1 LTQFSSKINPDQ
13 PEIPGKQGKPR
24 ILLAPLDWGLGHAT
38 RCIPIIRELQE
49 QGAEVLL
56 AAEGAAATLLKE
68 AFPELAMLNLE
79 GYRVRYAKTKT
90 GLVLKMLG
98 QTPRLLGVI
107 KREHRWL
114 KKAVKDYQIDAV
126 ISDNRY
132 GLYHSAIP
140 CIFITHQ
147 LLIKIP
153 FGKKTERWIQKIN
166 YGYIQRFSACWVPD
180 HPASPGLAGELSH
193 PALTP
198 SNPVHY
204 IGPLSRFE
212 KTETTEQKNHLLL
225 LLSGPEPQRSIL
237 EEKILSELA
246 HYPGTATLVRGLPGS
261 DMLLPSSNMI
271 HIYNHLP
278 TAQLSE
284 EMSKASRV
292 ICRSGYSTL
301 MDLAVFQKKSILVP
315 TPGQTE
321 QEYLALLY
329 REQKTACTI
338 TQQAFTLES
347 ALQQAAVF
355 PYHDFPQ
362 SGKNSLGPVIS
373 RLLGSLR

>member
-1 LTQFSSKINPDQ
+1 MAQFSSKINPDQ

-56 AAEGAAATLLKE
+56 AAEGAAATLLQE
-68 AFPELAMLNLE
+68 AFPELPLLTLE

-90 GLVLKMLG
+90 GLALKMLW
-98 QTPRLLGVI
+98 QTPRILGVI

-132 GLYHSAIP
+132 GLYHASIP
-140 CIFITHQ
+140 SIFITHQ
-147 LLIKIP
+147 LLIKIQ
-153 FGKKTERWIQKIN
+153 FGKKAERRLQKIN
-166 YGYIQRFSACWVPD
+166 YRFIQRFTACWVPD
-180 HPASPGLAGELSH
+180 HQDSPGLAGELSH
-193 PALTP
+193 PVLSPTI
-198 SNPVHY
+198 PVY
-204 IGPLSRFE
+204 YTGPLSRFE
-212 KTETTEQKNHLLL
+212 KTDTTEQKDHLLL

-237 EEKILSELA
+237 EEKILTELA

-261 DMLLPSSNMI
+261 DALLPSSNMI

-278 TAQLSE
+278 TAQLRE

-292 ICRSGYSTL
+292 ICRSGYRDCS
-301 MDLAVFQKKSILVP
+301 QICIN
-315 TPGQTE
+315 
-321 QEYLALLY
+321 
-329 REQKTACTI
+329 R
-338 TQQAFTLES
+338 
-347 ALQQAAVF
+347 
-355 PYHDFPQ
+355 
-362 SGKNSLGPVIS
+362 
-373 RLLGSLR
+373 